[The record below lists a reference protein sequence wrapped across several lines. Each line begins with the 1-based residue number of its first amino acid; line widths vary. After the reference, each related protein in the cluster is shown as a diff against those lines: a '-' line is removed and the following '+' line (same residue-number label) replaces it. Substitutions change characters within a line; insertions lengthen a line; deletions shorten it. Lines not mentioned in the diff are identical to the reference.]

1 MTDLEEQPAGH
12 IPHVVASS
20 EADDSS
26 LGAYQWLALSVVLVG
41 TVMVSLDTTIVNVA
55 LPVIRDN
62 LHSGKGIEWVVTAY
76 LLAVAVSQPATGW
89 AADRFGRRRIFLLSL
104 SSFTIASLLC
114 ALAPNLTALVIFRVL
129 QGLGGGALA
138 PVGMAIVIELF
149 PAQRRGRAMSTWGI
163 ASMAAP
169 AIGPTLGG
177 YLVTA
182 VSWHWLFLINVPI
195 GTLGVIFGL
204 RVLRDLGYRES
215 RRLDAFGLFLG
226 GGGLALTLFAVTK
239 ANDWGWS
246 SSSTI
251 AMLAV
256 GGGSLVGFV
265 AHELRTDEPMIELRM
280 FTIGVF
286 ALSMAVTLFTVAA
299 QYTRL
304 VFIPLSLE
312 TIRGYTALRV
322 GLILTPAALLTA
334 IGMSIG
340 GRMVDRTGAR
350 RPMVMGSALMCL
362 GAFSL
367 GNIGVHTS
375 VIAII
380 ASLSTQGLGFGL
392 CALPGVVVAMNSLPA
407 RYVAQASA
415 LRSLISQVAGATTV
429 AVLSAVV
436 AARLGTGTPTLK
448 QSQSAY
454 DTAFLIA
461 SIGMLIALV
470 CSLCFSARPEQGEH
484 KQLGNAAALEA

>member
-1 MTDLEEQPAGH
+1 
-12 IPHVVASS
+12 
-20 EADDSS
+20 
-26 LGAYQWLALSVVLVG
+26 
-41 TVMVSLDTTIVNVA
+41 
-55 LPVIRDN
+55 
-62 LHSGKGIEWVVTAY
+62 VVTGY

-89 AADRFGRRRIFLLSL
+89 AADRFGRKRIFIMSL
-104 SSFTIASLLC
+104 VAFTTASLLC
-114 ALAPNLTALVIFRVL
+114 ALAPNLTMLVIFRVL

-195 GTLGVIFGL
+195 GTLGVIFGF
-204 RVLRDLGYRES
+204 RVLKDLGYRES
-215 RRLDAFGLFLG
+215 RRLDSLGLFLG
-226 GGGLALTLFAVTK
+226 GGGLALVLFGVTK

-246 SSSTI
+246 ASSTI
-251 AMLAV
+251 ATLAV
-256 GGGSLVGFV
+256 GAASLFAFI
-265 AHELRTDEPMIELRM
+265 AHELHTDEPMIELRM
-280 FTIGVF
+280 FTITVF
-286 ALSMAVTLFTVAA
+286 TLSMAVTLFTTAA

-312 TIRGYTALRV
+312 TVRGYTALRV

-340 GRMVDRTGAR
+340 GRMVDRVGAR
-350 RPMVMGSALMCL
+350 RPMVIGSGLMCL

-367 GNIGVHTS
+367 SHIGVSTP
-375 VIAII
+375 VAAII
-380 ASLSTQGLGFGL
+380 ASLGTQGLGFGL

-415 LRSLISQVAGATTV
+415 VRSLISQVAGASTV

-436 AARLGTGTPTLK
+436 AARLGSGTPSLEK
-448 QSQSAY
+448 SQSAY

-461 SIGMLIALV
+461 SIGLFIALL
-470 CSLCFSARPEQGEH
+470 CSLCFSARPEQAAH
-484 KQLGNAAALEA
+484 KSIAGAAALEH